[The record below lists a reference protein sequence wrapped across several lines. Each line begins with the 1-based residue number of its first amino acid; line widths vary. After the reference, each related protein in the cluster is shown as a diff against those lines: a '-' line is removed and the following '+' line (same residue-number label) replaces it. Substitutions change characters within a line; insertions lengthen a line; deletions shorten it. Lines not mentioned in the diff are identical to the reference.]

1 MAEIVDL
8 TADSPPDAPQP
19 ADDSAAVVARLELF
33 TGASADAAREAL
45 RAHGNDADAAA
56 AALLGAIPDTRA
68 TDDDLAAIRRL
79 RDEEN
84 ASAPPTPSTSS
95 AAALTPSVKEMKAA
109 IAAAG
114 LSTADLLERADV
126 EARYAEA
133 RAPAASDD
141 DLAAIRRL
149 RDEQNGQ
156 QPSMARQLA
165 EARRKRAAHHASRPP
180 PVVKGELK
188 VATYN
193 VWFEHEDTF
202 AKRMAAVARECA
214 GADIVGFQEV
224 TDDSFPFLEKALQRH
239 GFQSLLK
246 Q

>member
-19 ADDSAAVVARLELF
+19 ADDSAVVARLELF
-33 TGASADAAREAL
+33 TGASADAARAAL

-56 AALLGAIPDTRA
+56 AALLGSIPDTRA

-84 ASAPPTPSTSS
+84 ASAPPTPSTS
-95 AAALTPSVKEMKAA
+95 TPSVKEMKAA

-114 LSTADLLERADV
+114 LATADLLERADV

-133 RAPAASDD
+133 RAPAASAA

-149 RDEQNGQ
+149 RDEQNG
-156 QPSMARQLA
+156 SMAQQLA

-193 VWFEHEDTF
+193 V
-202 AKRMAAVARECA
+202 
-214 GADIVGFQEV
+214 
-224 TDDSFPFLEKALQRH
+224 
-239 GFQSLLK
+239 
-246 Q
+246 